1 MNDATDSET
10 VTNGDDLNINEL
22 DMLKTRARILGI
34 TFSNNIGVEALRLK
48 VKAKMDGDAE
58 APGSDVPQPA
68 ALAVSQANPLESES
82 GTVEVPT
89 KVMSIREYLRKEQL
103 KLVRLRITNLDPKK
117 KDLPG
122 EIFTVANEYL
132 GTIRKYIPYGEIT
145 DDGYHVPYC
154 MYKELEQ
161 RKFLHIKTGKDR
173 KGHTQVE
180 QRWVREFALEVLAP
194 LSKDEISKLAAAQ
207 AAAGGNAPEEF
218 EAA

>member
-48 VKAKMDGDAE
+48 VKAKMDGDGE

-68 ALAVSQANPLESES
+68 ALAMSQANPLESES